1 MRQFLAKECFPCRH
15 LARLGRLRGALDDR
29 RIEFVS
35 NVPLEWAGV
44 AWDRM
49 NIIDSMA
56 AHIAN
61 ESANKNSH
69 QYAMSSEHSTR
80 RILVVEDERDIAE
93 LIALH
98 LSELPAQVTLAHD
111 GPRGL
116 ELAIAKDWDAIVLDV
131 RLPGLNG
138 LDLCREVRAQ
148 MSHVPILMLTARG
161 SELDRVLG
169 LELGAD
175 DYLTKPFS
183 VLELQARVKALLRR
197 SALTTARSADAA
209 ATRQAEITQGALRVE
224 RAQRRAWLAGVEL
237 VLTPREFDLL
247 WHFVQHPGRVFT
259 RTELLADVWGYG
271 HDGYD
276 HTVNSHINRLRSK
289 LGDDHA
295 KSSYI
300 QTVWGVGYRFEV
312 AT

>member
-1 MRQFLAKECFPCRH
+1 M
-15 LARLGRLRGALDDR
+15 
-29 RIEFVS
+29 I
-35 NVPLEWAGV
+35 
-44 AWDRM
+44 
-49 NIIDSMA
+49 A
-56 AHIAN
+56 A
-61 ESANKNSH
+61 
-69 QYAMSSEHSTR
+69 SSERFASMPPIDPR
-80 RILVVEDERDIAE
+80 RAARNILVIEDERDIAE

-98 LSELPAQVTLAHD
+98 LEDLPAAVTLAHD
-111 GPRGL
+111 GPSGL
-116 ELAIAKDWDAIVLDV
+116 QLAMSREWDAIVLDI

-138 LDLCREVRAQ
+138 LDLCRELRTQ
-148 MSHVPILMLTARG
+148 LSPVPILMLTARG

-197 SALTTARSADAA
+197 SAITAARGGEAA
-209 ATRQAEITQGALRVE
+209 AQKSASIEAGALRIDRV
-224 RAQRRAWLAGVEL
+224 QRRAWLHGAEL

-259 RTELLADVWGYG
+259 RSELLADVWGYG

-289 LGDDHA
+289 LGEDRSDSGFIH
-295 KSSYI
+295 
-300 QTVWGVGYRFEV
+300 TVWGVGYRFEV
-312 AT
+312 AA